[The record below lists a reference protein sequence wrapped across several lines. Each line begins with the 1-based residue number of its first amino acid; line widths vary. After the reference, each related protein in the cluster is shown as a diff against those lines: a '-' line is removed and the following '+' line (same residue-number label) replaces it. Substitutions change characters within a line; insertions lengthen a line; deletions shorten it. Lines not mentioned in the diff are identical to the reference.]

1 MSMRLRI
8 ILFVIFALL
17 VWLRTPPPILVTRG
31 EPAQVR
37 HLVGPGPDGGGGE
50 RGR

>member
-31 EPAQVR
+31 QPAQVR
-37 HLVGPGPDGGGGE
+37 HLVGPGGGGE